1 MCIALQ
7 LASLGNASYLRHM
20 LIPRQN
26 SSAPSTD
33 GSAATPA
40 TTGIATFVDFAHE
53 GNTVCGPLAGAESV
67 DRSEWCMGCCSW
79 KYFTRT
85 RTWWWLRGV
94 D

>member
-1 MCIALQ
+1 MFFSLMCIALQ

-53 GNTVCGPLAGAESV
+53 GNTERMVH
-67 DRSEWCMGCCSW
+67 
-79 KYFTRT
+79 
-85 RTWWWLRGV
+85 GV
-94 D
+94 LQLEVFHKN